1 MFYQIHYNIK
11 NFKINKLYKLQPK
24 RVNFLPD
31 FFSPT
36 FSVQRFKNVYFL
48 LKIGFFSTL
57 NVVLYLHKIHNM
69 IGVDFMPHIECVKNN
84 GKPYLRLAESRY
96 VKDMDRQKKFVL
108 KNLVPLS
115 KFDDGKP
122 DFLKRFREKFK
133 NGEIDFDGIT
143 YYSNLPTKRSFEI
156 NNEMNYIELKNI
168 GFLFLQSIYNSLGIT
183 EFLNRIK
190 SNSKIEYDLNG
201 LTKLLVF
208 ERILDPQSKKKTFE
222 NKNKFLFSIVDS
234 NDINQIYRALDVLS
248 KNSKKIQNRI
258 NTKIKNSSIGRNTS
272 LTYYDVTNYFF
283 EAMYGDEDIYE
294 LDENNEIVKDEN
306 GEPIIARKGFRKK
319 GVSKENS
326 KGPIIQMGLFID
338 NNGIPVSHK
347 LFPGNTQDKST
358 FKDVLENDV
367 DEMNLGKI
375 ITVADNGMNTQE
387 NKYLIVEKGNGYI
400 VSKSVKKSWKSQRDW
415 ALEDKDYTY
424 IKNDSDEVVFKYK
437 SRINEITLIYTNNDG
452 TKSEKIIKE
461 KEIIYWSKKHYE
473 KELNQNKKFIEYL
486 ESCKENPDKL
496 KDKQRKSQEYIK
508 VLDIDKKTGEVIK
521 TDKLIVFLDEKLEKY
536 KETLGYYSIVTS
548 EINEDDKEIIN
559 RHHGLSRIED
569 SFRIIKSDL
578 EGRPIYVW
586 TEEHIKAHFLICF
599 IALTIIRIIQYKIL
613 KYENKSTLNV
623 DGWEQGITADKIK
636 QALNN
641 FKACSDKNGTC
652 LISTPDIQIEK
663 IIKSL
668 GIEMPNL
675 TTIDKID
682 KFKNQLNKDIFM

>member
-1 MFYQIHYNIK
+1 
-11 NFKINKLYKLQPK
+11 
-24 RVNFLPD
+24 
-31 FFSPT
+31 
-36 FSVQRFKNVYFL
+36 
-48 LKIGFFSTL
+48 
-57 NVVLYLHKIHNM
+57 
-69 IGVDFMPHIECVKNN
+69 MPHIECVKNN

-96 VKDMDRQKKFVL
+96 VKDIGRQKKFVL
-108 KNLVPLS
+108 KNLGPLS

-122 DFLKRFREKFK
+122 DFLKRLREKFK

-143 YYSNLPTKRSFEI
+143 YYSNLPTKKVFEI
-156 NNEMNYIELKNI
+156 DNEMNYIELKNI
-168 GFLFLQSIYNSLGIT
+168 GFLFLQSIYNSLGIYDLLR
-183 EFLNRIK
+183 EIK
-190 SNSKIEYDLNG
+190 SNSRLEYDLNG

-208 ERILDPQSKKKTFE
+208 ERILDPSSKKKTFE
-222 NKNKFLFSIVDS
+222 NKDKFLFQVVDS
-234 NDINQIYRALDVLS
+234 SDINQIYRTLDVLS
-248 KNSKKIQNRI
+248 ENSKKIQNRM

-283 EAMYGDEDIYE
+283 ETMYGDDDAYE
-294 LDENNEIVKDEN
+294 LDENNEIIKDEK
-306 GEPIIARKGFRKK
+306 GGPIIVKKGFKK
-319 GVSKENS
+319 NGVSKENS
-326 KGPIIQMGLFID
+326 KGPIVQMGLFID

-347 LFPGNTQDKST
+347 LFSGNTQDKTT
-358 FKDVLENDV
+358 FKNVLENDV
-367 DEMNLGKI
+367 DEMDLGEI
-375 ITVADNGMNTQE
+375 IVVADNGMNTQE
-387 NKYLIVEKGNGYI
+387 NKYLIVDKGNRYI

-415 ALEDKDYTY
+415 AMSDDDYTY
-424 IKNDSDEVVFKYK
+424 IRNASNEVVFKYK
-437 SRINEITLIYTNNDG
+437 SRINEITLVYKNDDG
-452 TKSEKIIKE
+452 TKSKKIIKE

-473 KELNQNKKFIEYL
+473 KELHQNRKFIEYL
-486 ESCKENPDKL
+486 ESCKEIPDKL
-496 KDKQRKSQEYIK
+496 KDRQRKSQEYIK

-536 KETLGYYSIVTS
+536 KETLGYYSIITS
-548 EINEDDKEIIN
+548 EIEDDDKEIIN
-559 RHHGLSRIED
+559 RYHGLSRIED

-599 IALTIIRIIQYKIL
+599 IALTIVRIIQYKIL

-623 DGWEQGITADKIK
+623 DGWEQGITAEKIK

-668 GIEMPNL
+668 GMEMPDL

>member
-1 MFYQIHYNIK
+1 
-11 NFKINKLYKLQPK
+11 
-24 RVNFLPD
+24 
-31 FFSPT
+31 
-36 FSVQRFKNVYFL
+36 
-48 LKIGFFSTL
+48 
-57 NVVLYLHKIHNM
+57 
-69 IGVDFMPHIECVKNN
+69 MPHIECVKNN

-96 VKDMDRQKKFVL
+96 VKDIGRQKKFVL
-108 KNLVPLS
+108 KNLGPLS

-143 YYSNLPTKRSFEI
+143 YYSNLPTKKAFEI
-156 NNEMNYIELKNI
+156 DNEMNYIELKNI
-168 GFLFLQSIYNSLGIT
+168 GFLFLQSIYNSLGIYDLLR
-183 EFLNRIK
+183 EIK
-190 SNSKIEYDLNG
+190 SNSKLEYDLNG
-201 LTKLLVF
+201 LTKLLIF

-222 NKNKFLFSIVDS
+222 NKDKFLFQVADS
-234 NDINQIYRALDVLS
+234 NDINQIYRTLDVLS
-248 KNSKKIQNRI
+248 ENSKKIQNRM

-283 EAMYGDEDIYE
+283 ETMYGDDDTYE
-294 LDENNEIVKDEN
+294 LDENNEIIKDEN
-306 GEPIIARKGFRKK
+306 DEPIIVKKGFRKK

-326 KGPIIQMGLFID
+326 KGPIVQMGLFID

-347 LFPGNTQDKST
+347 LFPDNTQDKTT
-358 FKDVLENDV
+358 FKNVLENDV
-367 DEMNLGKI
+367 DEMDLGKI
-375 ITVADNGMNTQE
+375 IVVADNGMNTQE
-387 NKYLIVEKGNGYI
+387 NKYLIVDKGNGYI
-400 VSKSVKKSWKSQRDW
+400 VSKSVKKSWKSQRNW
-415 ALEDKDYTY
+415 ALSEDNYTY
-424 IKNDSDEVVFKYK
+424 IRNASNEVVFKYK
-437 SRINEITLIYTNNDG
+437 SRINEITLTYKNEDG
-452 TKSEKIIKE
+452 TKSKKTVKE

-473 KELNQNKKFIEYL
+473 KELHQNQKFIEYL

-548 EINEDDKEIIN
+548 EIGDDDKEIIN
-559 RHHGLSRIED
+559 RYHGLSRIED

-599 IALTIIRIIQYKIL
+599 IALTIVRIIQYKIL

-623 DGWEQGITADKIK
+623 DGWEQGVTAEKIK

-663 IIKSL
+663 IVKSL
-668 GIEMPNL
+668 GMEMPDL

>member
-1 MFYQIHYNIK
+1 
-11 NFKINKLYKLQPK
+11 
-24 RVNFLPD
+24 
-31 FFSPT
+31 
-36 FSVQRFKNVYFL
+36 
-48 LKIGFFSTL
+48 
-57 NVVLYLHKIHNM
+57 
-69 IGVDFMPHIECVKNN
+69 MPHIECVKNN

-96 VKDMDRQKKFVL
+96 VKDIGRQKKFVL
-108 KNLVPLS
+108 KNLGPLS

-143 YYSNLPTKRSFEI
+143 YYSNLPTKKVFEI
-156 NNEMNYIELKNI
+156 DNEMNYIKLKNI
-168 GFLFLQSIYNSLGIT
+168 GFLFLQSIYNSLGIYDLLR
-183 EFLNRIK
+183 EIK
-190 SNSKIEYDLNG
+190 SNSKLEYDLNG

-208 ERILDPQSKKKTFE
+208 ERILEPASKRKTFE
-222 NKNKFLFSIVDS
+222 NRDKFLFQVVDS

-248 KNSKKIQNRI
+248 ENSKKIQNRM

-283 EAMYGDEDIYE
+283 ETMYGDDDAYE
-294 LDENNEIVKDEN
+294 LDENNEIIKDEN
-306 GEPIIARKGFRKK
+306 GEPIIVKKGFRKK

-326 KGPIIQMGLFID
+326 KGPIVQMGLFID

-347 LFPGNTQDKST
+347 LFSGNTQDKTT
-358 FKDVLENDV
+358 FKNVLENDV
-367 DEMNLGKI
+367 DEMDLGKI
-375 ITVADNGMNTQE
+375 VVVADNGMNTQE
-387 NKYLIVEKGNGYI
+387 NKYLIVDKGNGYI
-400 VSKSVKKSWKSQRDW
+400 VSKSVKRSWKSQRDW
-415 ALEDKDYTY
+415 ALEEKDYTY
-424 IKNDSDEVVFKYK
+424 IRNASNQVVFKYK
-437 SRINEITLIYTNNDG
+437 SRINEITLTYKNEDG
-452 TKSEKIIKE
+452 TKSKKIIKE

-473 KELNQNKKFIEYL
+473 KELHQNQKFIEYL

-548 EINEDDKEIIN
+548 EIEDNDKEIIN
-559 RHHGLSRIED
+559 RYHGLSRIED

-578 EGRPIYVW
+578 EGRPVYVW

-599 IALTIIRIIQYKIL
+599 IALTIVRIMQYKIL

-663 IIKSL
+663 IVKSL
-668 GIEMPNL
+668 GMEMPDL

-682 KFKNQLNKDIFM
+682 KFKNQLNKDLFM

>member
-1 MFYQIHYNIK
+1 
-11 NFKINKLYKLQPK
+11 
-24 RVNFLPD
+24 
-31 FFSPT
+31 
-36 FSVQRFKNVYFL
+36 
-48 LKIGFFSTL
+48 
-57 NVVLYLHKIHNM
+57 
-69 IGVDFMPHIECVKNN
+69 MPHIECVKNN

-96 VKDMDRQKKFVL
+96 VKDIGRQKKFVL
-108 KNLVPLS
+108 KNLGPLS

-143 YYSNLPTKRSFEI
+143 YYSNLPTKRVFEI
-156 NNEMNYIELKNI
+156 DNEMNYIELKNI
-168 GFLFLQSIYNSLGIT
+168 GFLFLQSIYNSLGIYDLLR
-183 EFLNRIK
+183 EIK
-190 SNSKIEYDLNG
+190 SNSKLEYDLNG

-208 ERILDPQSKKKTFE
+208 GRILDPASKRKTFE
-222 NKNKFLFSIVDS
+222 NRDKFLFQVVDS

-248 KNSKKIQNRI
+248 ENSKKIQNRM

-283 EAMYGDEDIYE
+283 ETMYGDDDIYQ
-294 LDENNEIVKDEN
+294 LDENNEIIKDEK
-306 GEPIIARKGFRKK
+306 GKPIIVKKGFRKK

-326 KGPIIQMGLFID
+326 KGPIVQMGLFID

-347 LFPGNTQDKST
+347 LFPGNTQDKTT
-358 FKDVLENDV
+358 FKNVLENDV
-367 DEMNLGKI
+367 DEMDLGRI
-375 ITVADNGMNTQE
+375 VVVADNGMNTQE
-387 NKYLIVEKGNGYI
+387 NKYLIVDKGNGYI
-400 VSKSVKKSWKSQRDW
+400 VSKSVKRSWKSQRDW
-415 ALEDKDYTY
+415 ALSDEDYTY
-424 IKNDSDEVVFKYK
+424 IRNASNEVVFKYK
-437 SRINEITLIYTNNDG
+437 SRINEITLIYKNEDG
-452 TKSEKIIKE
+452 KKSKKTVKE

-473 KELNQNKKFIEYL
+473 KELHQNQKFIEYL

-496 KDKQRKSQEYIK
+496 KDRQRKSREYIK
-508 VLDIDKKTGEVIK
+508 VLDIDKDTGEVIK
-521 TDKLIVFLDEKLEKY
+521 TNKIVVFLDQKLEKY

-548 EINEDDKEIIN
+548 EIEDNDKEIIN
-559 RHHGLSRIED
+559 RYHGLSRIED

-599 IALTIIRIIQYKIL
+599 IALTIIRIIQYQLL

-668 GIEMPNL
+668 GIEMPDL

-682 KFKNQLNKDIFM
+682 KFKNQLNKGLFM